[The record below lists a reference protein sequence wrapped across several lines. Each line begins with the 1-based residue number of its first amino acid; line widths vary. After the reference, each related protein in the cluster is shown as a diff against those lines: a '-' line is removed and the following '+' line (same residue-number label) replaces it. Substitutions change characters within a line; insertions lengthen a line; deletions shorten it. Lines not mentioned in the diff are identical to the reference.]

1 MLDGGLVSSVVVS
14 LTGGKEYSGD
24 SIICVK

>member
-1 MLDGGLVSSVVVS
+1 MMDGGLVSSVVVS